1 MLKNIV
7 ITVVASMLI
16 TVPVLGGDSN
26 SFKSLMDDAI
36 SIIPDGKSKES
47 INRAGKT
54 VNKVHS
60 LTSKMLMLRNSTSDK
75 KGAEKT
81 KPSVA
86 KSSVRSSDE
95 EPLNEEN
102 ANAEPAAA
110 KRAADCS
117 FWKNR
122 VKIWGVGQRF
132 FKYATVDDVQK
143 CLKEGANP
151 NALGGRKRNIP
162 ILVYGVATGQA
173 EIVKMLL
180 KAIDSADETDAN
192 AKVSNAK
199 VYGLAIKVAAQ
210 KGSVEIVKILLEAD
224 ADPNQKGVLEEAAK
238 KGSVEIVKILLE
250 AGADPNQKGVLEEA
264 AKKGSAEIVKI
275 LLDAGENADTEPVS
289 YEYALVQAVK
299 SGRTRAEI
307 VKILL
312 DAGADPNIEPVLYLS
327 LQGRLTKRRIQVIQ
341 MLLEGGAD
349 PNQLHEDRGRRR
361 GVGNS
366 PLGVAAKLGNTKL
379 VQMLLDAGA
388 DPNLRHRS
396 SHSPLVIAVDKG
408 KTRTVKILLDAG
420 ADPNQKSGRYSPMAI
435 AKRKRYSR
443 IMKLLREAGGQ

>member
-238 KGSVEIVKILLE
+238 KGS
-250 AGADPNQKGVLEEA
+250 
-264 AKKGSAEIVKI
+264 AEIVKI

>member
-7 ITVVASMLI
+7 ITVLASMLI

-192 AKVSNAK
+192 AKV
-199 VYGLAIKVAAQ
+199 YGLAIKVAA
-210 KGSVEIVKILLEAD
+210 E
-224 ADPNQKGVLEEAAK
+224 

-264 AKKGSAEIVKI
+264 AKKGSVEIVQI